1 MNCLGNWGADLVS
14 KCLMFERGD
23 LSLVLR
29 IHVRVPIV
37 VVYDCDSNTGEE
49 GIGGFLGLAGQP
61 VWWLLVDPRH
71 VREPV

>member
-1 MNCLGNWGADLVS
+1 MNCLGNWGAGSVS

-29 IHVRVPIV
+29 IHVRVPSV

-49 GIGGFLGLAGQP
+49 GLGG
-61 VWWLLVDPRH
+61 H
-71 VREPV
+71 VR